1 MGSCRREV
9 SGTGVLPE
17 GMTEF
22 GPKESILPAF
32 PVSPYSLLNSDV
44 QRVVNCISQA
54 VALFISCGLLKAAIF
69 GLSLDFELRNK

>member
-1 MGSCRREV
+1 MGNCESEV

-22 GPKESILPAF
+22 RPNESILPAF
-32 PVSPYSLLNSDV
+32 PMSPCSLLNSDV

-54 VALFISCGLLKAAIF
+54 VALFICCGLLKAAIF
-69 GLSLDFELRNK
+69 GLSLDFELHNK